1 MKQRKTTK
9 RMNDCMGTPNS
20 SLSEAELEDL
30 ERIGDAIIA
39 VMAKEG
45 GFDVQRFVELE
56 DYTRE
61 AGQILAQRDVNTEV
75 DDEDDEFPFG
85 THCEQCIEALLTPKE
100 CADKWMKKQRWAE
113 LSRHSGRS
121 ARRRTLRC

>member
-1 MKQRKTTK
+1 MVMCIPIDKAAPKGRLILPQVMAIRDVLD
-9 RMNDCMGTPNS
+9 NDG
-20 SLSEAELEDL
+20 
-30 ERIGDAIIA
+30 IA